1 MNYYQ
6 TTWNYLQSILIEK
19 NITQKITYKNRNEL
33 ITKLNE
39 YTDCF
44 FNANDI
50 RKATGYELQYDS
62 NISVIQTTMK
72 YQNKKHIHDLEIIF
86 VISNDSHKIILQI
99 QKKKEL
105 KSIQQIISNHTV
117 PDSLFS
123 YDKTI
128 EVEKLLLL
136 PNHHQIT
143 TYKDLVTDE
152 LLSIQYQQG
161 IPVWFDNEYLNHFV
175 YLCNQSKQGIEIIFR
190 NKIPVYAQFN
200 DFNHDMKNS
209 PLKFEKRKDIQNI
222 IDYIRAELNISLQQ
236 AINEKVKIK
245 KHIRQ

>member
-19 NITQKITYKNRNEL
+19 NITQEIAYHNHNEL

-39 YTDCF
+39 YTNNF
-44 FNANDI
+44 FNTNDI
-50 RKATGYELQYDS
+50 IEATGYELQYDS
-62 NISVIQTTMK
+62 NMSVIQTAMK
-72 YQNKKHIHDLEIIF
+72 YKNKETICDLEIIF

-99 QKKKEL
+99 QKEKEL

-117 PDSLFS
+117 PDFLFS

-136 PNHHQIT
+136 PNQHQIT
-143 TYKDLVTDE
+143 TYKNLVTDE

-175 YLCNQSKQGIEIIFR
+175 HVFNQSKQGIEIIFR
-190 NKIPVYAQFN
+190 NKIPVYAQSN
-200 DFNHDMKNS
+200 DSNYDIKNIS
-209 PLKFEKRKDIQNI
+209 LNLEKSNDIQNI

-236 AINEKVKIK
+236 AINKKVKTK
-245 KHIRQ
+245 KHIR